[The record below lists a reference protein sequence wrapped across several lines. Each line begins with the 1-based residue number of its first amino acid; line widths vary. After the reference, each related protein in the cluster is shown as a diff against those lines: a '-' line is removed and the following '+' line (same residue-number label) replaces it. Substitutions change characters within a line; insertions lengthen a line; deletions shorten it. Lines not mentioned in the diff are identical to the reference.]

1 MVRKNQVYRL
11 TVAASQEVAA
21 AIKDKRRPTVA
32 GVGRILGQK
41 NFSGPQTDFIQSYF
55 EQHWKPPAE
64 EFHMC
69 NVCTSTLNLLPMA
82 QGGYLCHDC
91 LSDYA
96 QAIRRDKAGQK
107 KSPA

>member
-55 EQHWKPPAE
+55 EEHWEPPVM
-64 EFHMC
+64 HMC
-69 NVCTSTLNLLPMA
+69 NICISTTTLLPMA
-82 QGGYLCHDC
+82 RGGFLCSDC

-96 QAIRRDKAGQK
+96 QAIRRDDAGQK

>member
-1 MVRKNQVYRL
+1 MVRKSQIYRL

-21 AIKDKRRPTVA
+21 AIKDKRCPTVK

-55 EQHWKPPAE
+55 EQHWEPPSEAV
-64 EFHMC
+64 HRC
-69 NVCTSTLNLLPMA
+69 NACISTLNLLPMA
-82 QGGYLCHDC
+82 RGGYLCSDC

-96 QAIRRDKAGQK
+96 QALRKDKAGQK